1 MKNLLSLIF
10 LFLISATFVQAQSGA
25 EGTWKASVDTPNGT
39 MEITYN
45 FDVEEDT
52 LTGTVVTGMGT
63 NEILNGMVDG
73 ETFSFDTKFN
83 NMTISHDCELA
94 DENTIDMEFSMS
106 GGGMGPQTL
115 TLTRAPSE

>member
-10 LFLISATFVQAQSGA
+10 LFLISVTFVHAQSGVD
-25 EGTWKASVDTPNGT
+25 GTWKASVDTPNGT

-45 FDVEEDT
+45 FDVEADS

-83 NMTISHDCELA
+83 NMTISHDCELT
-94 DENTIDMEFSMS
+94 DENTIAMEFSMS
-106 GGGMGPQTL
+106 GGGMGPQSL
-115 TLTRAPSE
+115 TLTRASE